1 MDRRTRLL
9 PLKRTNDRERSNFA
23 MVLNYLSP
31 FIYGLFGA
39 TITLLAAFIIFHLKI
54 L

>member
-1 MDRRTRLL
+1 MMLDH
-9 PLKRTNDRERSNFA
+9 
-23 MVLNYLSP
+23 LSP

-39 TITLLAAFIIFHLKI
+39 TITLLPAFIIFHLKI